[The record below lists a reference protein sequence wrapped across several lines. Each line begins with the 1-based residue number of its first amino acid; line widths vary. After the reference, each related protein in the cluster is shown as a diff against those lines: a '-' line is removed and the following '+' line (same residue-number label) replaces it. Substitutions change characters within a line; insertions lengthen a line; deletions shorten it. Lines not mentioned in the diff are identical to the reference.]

1 MKYCSTACTVIFFL
15 AARLLAVVFR
25 LLFSWSN
32 FSAVGS
38 KVCMRR
44 PFSLCT
50 GEVLNPSLG
59 VLGQERIAN
68 NGFRLSSFAFKSSP
82 LQVFTAFSTFAFA
95 CGYLGPE
102 VRCSNCQ
109 SVEKFLNSWLPNS
122 GIVIADQ
129 HFRNA
134 MSGKLHLKLGNYSL
148 CCPPVNLNYF
158 KEIGPVV
165 YIIRNVC
172 CPMTKRSAS
181 IFCQKRKGSSFG

>member
-68 NGFRLSSFAFKSSP
+68 NGSRLSSFAFKSSP

-134 MSGKLHLKLGNYSL
+134 MSGKLHLKLGN
-148 CCPPVNLNYF
+148 
-158 KEIGPVV
+158 
-165 YIIRNVC
+165 
-172 CPMTKRSAS
+172 
-181 IFCQKRKGSSFG
+181 

>member
-44 PFSLCT
+44 PISLCT

-68 NGFRLSSFAFKSSP
+68 NGSRLSSFAFKSTP

-102 VRCSNCQ
+102 IRCSNCQ

-122 GIVIADQ
+122 GSLLLISTSGMPCRANCTLNWVITAC
-129 HFRNA
+129 A
-134 MSGKLHLKLGNYSL
+134 VLL
-148 CCPPVNLNYF
+148 
-158 KEIGPVV
+158 
-165 YIIRNVC
+165 
-172 CPMTKRSAS
+172 
-181 IFCQKRKGSSFG
+181 